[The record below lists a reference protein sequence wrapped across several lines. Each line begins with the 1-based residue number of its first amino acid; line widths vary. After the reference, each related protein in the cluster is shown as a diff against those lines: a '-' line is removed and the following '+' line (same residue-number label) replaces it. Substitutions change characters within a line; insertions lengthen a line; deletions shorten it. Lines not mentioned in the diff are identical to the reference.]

1 MRPLSSQQKVAHYT
15 FLYSGHFVAWKF
27 FLTFLIFNFPIFWY
41 QIKAILYD
49 TYYHWKPAYL
59 KRNLHKRVHAEI
71 FVKCVFRVI
80 SFPSEACKV
89 SEDEENWLPI
99 VFPPWNWRHPS
110 VQCTWMSTWSHK
122 KDKFPLRGKL
132 PLLKT
137 FHFFHYLNWHWH
149 SWYILMGSQYLA
161 PVLP

>member
-99 VFPPWNWRHPS
+99 VFLPWNWRHTS
-110 VQCTWMSTWSHK
+110 VHECPHGAIK
-122 KDKFPLRGKL
+122 KTSFPWGENCLCWKHFIFFIISIDTDTL
-132 PLLKT
+132 DT
-137 FHFFHYLNWHWH
+137 FWWGAN
-149 SWYILMGSQYLA
+149 I
-161 PVLP
+161 